1 MTNPLKAVQIVENVI
16 LAENV
21 INHVIIVTD
30 AMKKQRKMI
39 AAINIQKRNQNPVK
53 KSRIHVMYPKNVEKI
68 K

>member
-1 MTNPLKAVQIVENVI
+1 MTNPLKAVRIAGNI
-16 LAENV
+16 TPAENV

-39 AAINIQKRNQNPVK
+39 AIINVQKRNQNPVK
-53 KSRIHVMYPKNVEKI
+53 KSRIHVMYPKNAEKI